1 MSRTPADG
9 TTVTVRLS
17 IGRYSYRTGFVARR
31 SAEDLASFLALED
44 TVRDVALDH
53 SRRPQG

>member
-1 MSRTPADG
+1 MNGP
-9 TTVTVRLS
+9 RLKPLPVS

-44 TVRDVALDH
+44 TVRDVALDR